1 MTIFN
6 KLKDSL
12 SQNARSSAKMD
23 DNIRFCTEEDIVDR
37 NVTLPSAQNGRTIAL
52 LQLRTL
58 SVHPF
63 SFPFG
68 KNGRVRDALKMSFRY
83 ALGND
88 DDSILMIPQV
98 TEQGTDKT
106 EGVVWFVSKT
116 EIEETEGRL
125 GDGITFW
132 PAPLALFHETG
143 GNGLAIW
150 NADSG
155 TSGMLFKDRSPL
167 LYRWTPSAENSVND
181 LEKWFIDYSRSADIP
196 IDNIILAE
204 RSSLSARHI
213 QKAGRETLRSLTGSV
228 SLDLSTKSA
237 DSARKLEFFF
247 AAAFSTARSV
257 VFLGLLFLVLSA
269 GAFFYSILN
278 SDHFEDVPFEI
289 YGIAFGE
296 RSNSPLASSAAR
308 VKNLGTNGTN
318 MSLEQTLDNIAA
330 VWKTSASTDSLK
342 LDAIRY
348 GTERTEIQGTATG
361 SGPVESLR
369 DSLNKNGFNAKISDI
384 QQIPGSGMRFSIGLE
399 SSEGSR
405 QK

>member
-1 MTIFN
+1 MTASK
-6 KLKDSL
+6 KLKGL
-12 SQNARSSAKMD
+12 FSQNTGSNAKTD
-23 DNIRFCTEEDIVDR
+23 EKIRFCTEEDIVDR
-37 NVTLPSAQNGRTIAL
+37 NVTLPSPQNGRIIAL

-88 DDSILMIPQV
+88 DDSVLMIPQV
-98 TEQGTDKT
+98 TEQGSDRT

-116 EIEETEGRL
+116 EIEEAEGRL
-125 GDGITFW
+125 GDGIAFW
-132 PAPLALFHETG
+132 PAPLAMFNETE

-150 NADSG
+150 NSESG

-181 LEKWFIDYSRSADIP
+181 LEKWFVDYSLSADIT
-196 IDNIILAE
+196 IDNIIVAE
-204 RSSLSARHI
+204 RPSLSSRSI
-213 QKAGRETLRSLTGSV
+213 QKAGSETLKSLRGSA

-237 DSARKLEFFF
+237 YSAKKLESFF
-247 AAAFSTARSV
+247 AAAFNTARAA

-269 GAFFYSILN
+269 GAFIYSRLN

-289 YGIAFGE
+289 YKIAFVE
-296 RSNSPLASSAAR
+296 SSNSPLASSAAKI
-308 VKNLGTNGTN
+308 KNLGAGGTN
-318 MSLEQTLDNIAA
+318 MSMEQTLDNIAA
-330 VWKTSASTDSLK
+330 AWKASASSGSLK

-348 GTERTEIQGTATG
+348 GTERTEIQGTAAG
-361 SGPVESLR
+361 SVPVESLR

-399 SSEGSR
+399 SSERSR
-405 QK
+405 PK

>member
-1 MTIFN
+1 MTASK
-6 KLKDSL
+6 KLKGL
-12 SQNARSSAKMD
+12 FSQNTGSNAKTD
-23 DNIRFCTEEDIVDR
+23 EKIRFCTEEDIVDR
-37 NVTLPSAQNGRTIAL
+37 NVTLPSPQNGRIIAL

-88 DDSILMIPQV
+88 DDSVLMIPQV
-98 TEQGTDKT
+98 TEQGSDRT

-116 EIEETEGRL
+116 EIEEAEGRL
-125 GDGITFW
+125 GDGIAFW
-132 PAPLALFHETG
+132 PAPLAMFNETE

-150 NADSG
+150 NSESG

-181 LEKWFIDYSRSADIP
+181 LEKWFVDYSLSADIT
-196 IDNIILAE
+196 IDNIIVAE
-204 RSSLSARHI
+204 RPSLSSRSI
-213 QKAGRETLRSLTGSV
+213 QKAGSETLKSLRGSA

-237 DSARKLEFFF
+237 YSAKKLESFF
-247 AAAFSTARSV
+247 AAAFNTARAA

-269 GAFFYSILN
+269 GAFIYSRLN

-289 YGIAFGE
+289 YKIAFGE
-296 RSNSPLASSAAR
+296 RSNSPLASSAAKI
-308 VKNLGTNGTN
+308 KNFGAGGTN
-318 MSLEQTLDNIAA
+318 MSMEQTLDNIAA
-330 VWKTSASTDSLK
+330 AWKMSASSKSLK

-348 GTERTEIQGTATG
+348 GTERTEIQGTAAG
-361 SGPVESLR
+361 SAPVESLR

-399 SSEGSR
+399 SSERSR
-405 QK
+405 PK

>member
-1 MTIFN
+1 MTVSD
-6 KLKDSL
+6 KLKGL
-12 SQNARSSAKMD
+12 FSQNTGSNAKTD
-23 DNIRFCTEEDIVDR
+23 EKIRFCTEEDIVDR
-37 NVTLPSAQNGRTIAL
+37 NISLPSPQNGRAIAL

-88 DDSILMIPQV
+88 DDSVLMIPQV
-98 TEQGTDKT
+98 TEQGSDRT
-106 EGVVWFVSKT
+106 EGVVWFVSKA
-116 EIEETEGRL
+116 EIEEAEVRL
-125 GDGITFW
+125 GDGIAFW
-132 PAPLALFHETG
+132 PAPLAMFNETE

-150 NADSG
+150 NSESG

-181 LEKWFIDYSRSADIP
+181 LEKWFVDYSLSADIT
-196 IDNIILAE
+196 IDNVIVAE
-204 RSSLSARHI
+204 RSSLSSRSI
-213 QKAGRETLRSLTGSV
+213 QKAGSETLKSLRGSA

-237 DSARKLEFFF
+237 YSAKKLESFF
-247 AAAFSTARSV
+247 AAAFTTARAA

-269 GAFFYSILN
+269 GAFFYSRLS
-278 SDHFEDVPFEI
+278 SDHFEDLPFET

-296 RSNSPLASSAAR
+296 KSNSPLASSAA
-308 VKNLGTNGTN
+308 KIKDLGVSETN

-330 VWKTSASTDSLK
+330 AWKVSASSGSLK

-348 GTERTEIQGTATG
+348 GTERTEIQGSASG
-361 SGPVESLR
+361 STPVESLR

-399 SSEGSR
+399 SSERSGL
-405 QK
+405 K

>member
-1 MTIFN
+1 
-6 KLKDSL
+6 
-12 SQNARSSAKMD
+12 
-23 DNIRFCTEEDIVDR
+23 
-37 NVTLPSAQNGRTIAL
+37 
-52 LQLRTL
+52 
-58 SVHPF
+58 
-63 SFPFG
+63 
-68 KNGRVRDALKMSFRY
+68 
-83 ALGND
+83 
-88 DDSILMIPQV
+88 V
-98 TEQGTDKT
+98 TEQGSDRT
-106 EGVVWFVSKT
+106 EGVVWFVSKA
-116 EIEETEGRL
+116 EIEETEERL
-125 GDGITFW
+125 GEGITFW
-132 PAPLALFHETG
+132 PAPLAMFHETG

-155 TSGMLFKDRSPL
+155 TSGMLFKDSSPL

-181 LEKWFIDYSRSADIP
+181 LEKWFVDYSRSADIT

-204 RSSLSARHI
+204 RSSLSARSI
-213 QKAGRETLRSLTGSV
+213 QKAGRETLRSLKGSA

-247 AAAFSTARSV
+247 AAAFSTARAAA
-257 VFLGLLFLVLSA
+257 FLGLLFLVLSA

-278 SDHFEDVPFEI
+278 SDRFEDVPFEI

-308 VKNLGTNGTN
+308 VKNLGASGTN

-330 VWKTSASTDSLK
+330 VWKTSVSTDSLK

-348 GTERTEIQGTATG
+348 GTERTEIQGTAAG

-384 QQIPGSGMRFSIGLE
+384 QQIPGSGMRFSIDLE
-399 SSEGSR
+399 SSEGSG

>member
-1 MTIFN
+1 MTASK
-6 KLKDSL
+6 KLKGL
-12 SQNARSSAKMD
+12 FSQNTGSNAKTD
-23 DNIRFCTEEDIVDR
+23 EKIRFCTEEDIVDR
-37 NVTLPSAQNGRTIAL
+37 NVTLPSPQNGRIIAL

-88 DDSILMIPQV
+88 DDSVLMIPQV
-98 TEQGTDKT
+98 TEQGSDRT

-116 EIEETEGRL
+116 EIEEAEGRL
-125 GDGITFW
+125 GDGIAFW
-132 PAPLALFHETG
+132 PAPLAMFNETE

-150 NADSG
+150 NSESG

-181 LEKWFIDYSRSADIP
+181 LEKWFVDYSLSADIT
-196 IDNIILAE
+196 IDNIIVAE
-204 RSSLSARHI
+204 RPSLSSRSI
-213 QKAGRETLRSLTGSV
+213 QKAGSETLKSLRGSA

-237 DSARKLEFFF
+237 YSAKKLESFF
-247 AAAFSTARSV
+247 AAAFNTARAA

-269 GAFFYSILN
+269 GAFIYSRLN

-289 YGIAFGE
+289 YKIAFVE
-296 RSNSPLASSAAR
+296 SSNSPLASSAAKI
-308 VKNLGTNGTN
+308 KNLGAGGTN
-318 MSLEQTLDNIAA
+318 MSMEQTLDNIAA
-330 VWKTSASTDSLK
+330 AWKASASSGSLK

-348 GTERTEIQGTATG
+348 GTERTEIQGTAAG
-361 SGPVESLR
+361 SVPVASLR

-399 SSEGSR
+399 SSERSR
-405 QK
+405 PK